1 MHGLLF
7 QLFFMNLY
15 NRVSFKLLSPKLQAR
30 KKMYLIVI
38 AWLYVTLLMALAE
51 AFSTQG
57 SVLGAIITFVFY
69 GLLPMALVVYLMGT
83 PLRRK
88 AIRKSEQLAREERA
102 ASDSTSGS
110 VVQPDAGSH
119 SPSRAKST
127 AVPAVGKE
135 DLRL

>member
-1 MHGLLF
+1 
-7 QLFFMNLY
+7 
-15 NRVSFKLLSPKLQAR
+15 
-30 KKMYLIVI
+30 MYLIVI

-88 AIRKSEQLAREERA
+88 AIRQREDQARQEA
-102 ASDSTSGS
+102 VSSQSDSTL
-110 VVQPDAGSH
+110 QPDAGGH
-119 SPSRAKST
+119 AAALPEAA
-127 AVPAVGKE
+127 AVPAVGEEK
-135 DLRL
+135 R

>member
-1 MHGLLF
+1 
-7 QLFFMNLY
+7 
-15 NRVSFKLLSPKLQAR
+15 
-30 KKMYLIVI
+30 MYLIVI

-119 SPSRAKST
+119 SPSRAKNT